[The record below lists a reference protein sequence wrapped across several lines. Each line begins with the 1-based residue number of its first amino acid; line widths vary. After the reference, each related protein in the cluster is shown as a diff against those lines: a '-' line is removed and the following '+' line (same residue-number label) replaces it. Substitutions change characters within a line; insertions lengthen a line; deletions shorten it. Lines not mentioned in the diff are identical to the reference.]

1 MAAFH
6 ELEEAHLHIF
16 MLYRKL
22 CSGNLKTVGPVLCVN
37 VVEELVYNINVRE
50 ILGLEKQALSYTICL
65 GVISFLITTYKQTAY
80 SVVHLNSVSHVLD
93 HKHQ

>member
-1 MAAFH
+1 MAAFQ

-22 CSGNLKTVGPVLCVN
+22 CSGNLETVGPVLCVN
-37 VVEELVYNINVRE
+37 MVEESVYNINVRE
-50 ILGLEKQALSYTICL
+50 ILGLEKLVLSYTICL
-65 GVISFLITTYKQTAY
+65 GVIILITTCKQKTY
-80 SVVHLNSVSHVLD
+80 FVVHLNSVSHVLD